1 MLKSL
6 LPKSFQLYNHIFH
19 VQFGSW
25 HSGEKQEL
33 LDTGDSVFFTNTS
46 NHFKASRY
54 SFRAPWRLYKQL
66 TVYVTWTIIVSCQIP
81 KSLGQVRRTLCWN
94 FPRQI
99 WDIRKDKEFSPIKQ
113 SAPHTCSLQWPPVS
127 CAQMT
132 GHSYGTNILTF
143 ILLGSSA
150 LLDWHKA
157 LCTMVYYWGVW
168 APINYPFLSK
178 PNLSQCD

>member
-33 LDTGDSVFFTNTS
+33 LDTGDSVFFINTS

-81 KSLGQVRRTLCWN
+81 KCLGQVRRTLCWN

-99 WDIRKDKEFSPIKQ
+99 WDIRKDKEFSPINQ
-113 SAPHTCSLQWPPVS
+113 AVPQTCSPRTHSSVVS
-127 CAQMT
+127 RILRPDDWSFLWYKHIDLHPLRLFCFAGLTQ
-132 GHSYGTNILTF
+132 GT
-143 ILLGSSA
+143 
-150 LLDWHKA
+150 
-157 LCTMVYYWGVW
+157 VYYGLLLRS
-168 APINYPFLSK
+168 LS
-178 PNLSQCD
+178 SH